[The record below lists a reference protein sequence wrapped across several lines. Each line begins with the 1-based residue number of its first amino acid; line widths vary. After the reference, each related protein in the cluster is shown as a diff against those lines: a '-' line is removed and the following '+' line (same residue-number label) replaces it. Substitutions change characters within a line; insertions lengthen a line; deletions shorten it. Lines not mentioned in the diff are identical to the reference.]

1 MLKEIFTAQ
10 NFVIYIVIINIIGF
24 LAMYIDKQKA
34 KRGSWRI
41 PENTLFIITAIG
53 GGIGTIAG
61 MYLFRHKTK
70 KWTFKIGLPVLLII
84 FCLCDLIKLIAKTQ
98 KNNLQTIDMHKKI

>member
-1 MLKEIFTAQ
+1 MLKEILTAQ

-34 KRGSWRI
+34 KRGSCRI

-70 KWTFKIGLPVLLII
+70 KWTFKIGLPVLLILDI
-84 FCLCDLIKLIAKTQ
+84 LIVLYFAFVI
-98 KNNLQTIDMHKKI
+98 

>member
-1 MLKEIFTAQ
+1 MLKEILTSQ
-10 NFVIYIVIINIIGF
+10 TFVIYIVIINIIGL

-70 KWTFKIGLPVLLII
+70 KWTFKIGLPVLLILDI
-84 FCLCDLIKLIAKTQ
+84 LIVLYFAFVI
-98 KNNLQTIDMHKKI
+98 

>member
-1 MLKEIFTAQ
+1 MLKEILTAQ

-24 LAMYIDKQKA
+24 LQRILAMYIDKQKA

-70 KWTFKIGLPVLLII
+70 KWTFKIGLPVLLILDI
-84 FCLCDLIKLIAKTQ
+84 LIVLYFAFVI
-98 KNNLQTIDMHKKI
+98 

>member
-1 MLKEIFTAQ
+1 MLKEILTAQ

-70 KWTFKIGLPVLLII
+70 NGHL
-84 FCLCDLIKLIAKTQ
+84 KLDFQ
-98 KNNLQTIDMHKKI
+98 YYLY

>member
-34 KRGSWRI
+34 KRVSWRI

-70 KWTFKIGLPVLLII
+70 KWTFKIGLPVLLILDI
-84 FCLCDLIKLIAKTQ
+84 LIVLYFAFVI
-98 KNNLQTIDMHKKI
+98 

>member
-1 MLKEIFTAQ
+1 
-10 NFVIYIVIINIIGF
+10 
-24 LAMYIDKQKA
+24 MYIDKQKA

-70 KWTFKIGLPVLLII
+70 KWTFKIGLPVLLILDI
-84 FCLCDLIKLIAKTQ
+84 LIVLYFAFVI
-98 KNNLQTIDMHKKI
+98 

>member
-1 MLKEIFTAQ
+1 MKDLIDVK
-10 NFVIYIVIINIIGF
+10 YIVIYLIVINLITF
-24 LAMYIDKQKA
+24 LAMWLDKWKA
-34 KRGSWRI
+34 KRGKWRI

-70 KWTFKIGLPVLLII
+70 KWTFKIGLPVLLILDI
-84 FCLCDLIKLIAKTQ
+84 LIVLYFAFVI
-98 KNNLQTIDMHKKI
+98 

>member
-1 MLKEIFTAQ
+1 MLKEILTAQ

-24 LAMYIDKQKA
+24 LAMY
-34 KRGSWRI
+34 I

-70 KWTFKIGLPVLLII
+70 KWTFKIGLPVLLILDI
-84 FCLCDLIKLIAKTQ
+84 LIVLYFAFVI
-98 KNNLQTIDMHKKI
+98 

>member
-1 MLKEIFTAQ
+1 
-10 NFVIYIVIINIIGF
+10 
-24 LAMYIDKQKA
+24 MYIDKQKA

-70 KWTFKIGLPVLLII
+70 KWTFKIGLPVLFILDILIVLY
-84 FCLCDLIKLIAKTQ
+84 FAF
-98 KNNLQTIDMHKKI
+98 MV

>member
-1 MLKEIFTAQ
+1 MLKEILTAQ
-10 NFVIYIVIINIIGF
+10 NFVLYIVIINIIGF

-70 KWTFKIGLPVLLII
+70 KWTFKIGLPVLLILDI
-84 FCLCDLIKLIAKTQ
+84 LIVLYFAFVI
-98 KNNLQTIDMHKKI
+98 

>member
-1 MLKEIFTAQ
+1 MLKEILTAQ

-34 KRGSWRI
+34 KSASWRI

-70 KWTFKIGLPVLLII
+70 KWTFKIGLPVLLILDI
-84 FCLCDLIKLIAKTQ
+84 LIVLYFAFVI
-98 KNNLQTIDMHKKI
+98 